1 MPDSGGVASQY
12 RVPLR
17 VYFRAFCP
25 ACQWFVSDPLLELV
39 RNEQLLPAAGMV
51 EEKNGKLVCEGGSLE
66 CTGHRL
72 EVCMIDKDRNDVVKY
87 LGSIACM
94 EGDESGHVGDWGEK
108 MKNCLTTEERAVV
121 DTCFKTKS
129 EQLLREMI
137 QKEHAGNVEWMPY
150 TVVEQK
156 VLGSE
161 TQGVGL
167 GELQASFYPDACLKL
182 VGEQKIVA
190 AVEDN
195 AAAHAPA
202 QAAPI
207 DPAAA
212 AEKAEEEELE
222 LAIREEAT
230 ASGKV
235 RLEVFWR
242 AFCPGCM
249 AFITKPLLNLL
260 RDEQFRN
267 VIDFRPVPAAGT
279 SFDSTGKF
287 VCSMGMVEC
296 IGHKWMS
303 CAVDLFPKVDE
314 LIEYLACLE
323 SKDNKGVTWSFV
335 VNKCFP
341 GDNAKKMQACYDT
354 RGDDLLK
361 KHVAQREKVDVLWVP
376 YVVINGASIGDARH
390 GIGYKQ
396 LSGEICKAYT
406 GPFENRPNVCQPKRL
421 RAENE
426 KAEPAKE
433 TDKVIKPCPPKKDAK
448 NKDKAAAA
456 LIDEDAPGIG
466 ARIDA
471 DFPQAKANALATGPD
486 ADDDTSSGLNSLVLP
501 GLCVAVIAF
510 AAFRYSG
517 DHKKDA

>member
-1 MPDSGGVASQY
+1 MSMVCERSAAGT
-12 RVPLR
+12 
-17 VYFRAFCP
+17 RAQRTQLLSSVLTAIF
-25 ACQWFVSDPLLELV
+25 QWF
-39 RNEQLLPAAGMV
+39 RNVIDLKLLPAAGMV
-51 EEKNGKLVCEGGSLE
+51 EEKDGKLVCEGGSLE

-72 EVCMIDKDRNDVVKY
+72 KVCIIDKDRNDVVKY
-87 LGSIACM
+87 LGNIAVRAKISFDIFYNCM
-94 EGDESGHVGDWGEK
+94 EGDESGRVGDWGEK
-108 MKNCLTTEERAVV
+108 VKNCLTTEERAVV

-129 EQLLREMI
+129 TELLRE
-137 QKEHAGNVEWMPY
+137 

-167 GELQASFYPDACLKL
+167 GELQASVCAAYKGPKQFYPDACLQL

-190 AVEDN
+190 AVEDD

-202 QAAPI
+202 HAAPI
-207 DPAAA
+207 DPATA

-222 LAIREEAT
+222 LAIREEVA
-230 ASGKV
+230 ASGRV

-260 RDEQFRN
+260 RDEH
-267 VIDFRPVPAAGT
+267 
-279 SFDSTGKF
+279 TGKF

-303 CAVDLFPKVDE
+303 CAIDLFPKVDE

-376 YVVINGASIGDARH
+376 YVIINGASIGDARH

-396 LSGEICKAYT
+396 LSDEICKAYT
-406 GPFENRPNVCQPKRL
+406 GPFENRPDVCQPKRL
-421 RAENE
+421 RAEKE

-433 TDKVIKPCPPKKDAK
+433 TEKVIKPCPPKKDAK
-448 NKDKAAAA
+448 DKDKAAAA

-471 DFPQAKANALATGPD
+471 DLPQAKANALATGPD
-486 ADDDTSSGLNSLVLP
+486 ADEDTSSSGLNSLVLP
-501 GLCVAVIAF
+501 GLCVAVIALV
-510 AAFRYSG
+510 AFRYSG